1 MPVISLMGNKGGSGK
16 TTLAINLGAGLSN
29 IANSALLDADPQG
42 SSIQWYQFVDQDDGV
57 DVYQANGQLRE
68 QVSDLNTNYDYV
80 VCDCPPSI
88 NAEQT
93 QTLLEISD
101 IVLIP
106 VQPSPIDVWA
116 TIKLEEVIIEA
127 QKSNQKL
134 KAYVLINQLEPRVAL
149 SRMLRGALSEL
160 ELPVTE
166 TALRRRA
173 IYKNSVLDGKSV
185 FDAGKLG
192 AEAATEI
199 TQLIEEII
207 K

>member
-1 MPVISLMGNKGGSGK
+1 MGNKGGSGK